1 MRKEGF
7 KTLGQL
13 TLLVLVLAAC
23 NQAAANCPCSS
34 GGSASYNF
42 LGDPAVD
49 VNMNSYP
56 DSVQANAQH
65 CSVEVPLPTPENA
78 AQSMLNLDLGRR
90 GKIDVLLSPKDGKH
104 VGQGNLTSQG
114 NLTGENK
121 AEQLEA
127 TALLEGNKLSLD
139 IRTQSGD
146 LYSFKLAKEGKAV
159 MGDYVLSQPDGKSQ
173 KGIADGKWESLG
185 SR

>member
-7 KTLGQL
+7 KTLGQF

-49 VNMNSYP
+49 VNM
-56 DSVQANAQH
+56 DGHADIVQANAQH
-65 CSVEVPLPTPENA
+65 CSVEVLVPTPENA
-78 AQSMLNLDLGRR
+78 AQSMLNLDLGRC
-90 GKIDVLLSPKDGKH
+90 GKIEVQLSPKDGKH
-104 VGQGNLTSQG
+104 VGQGNLTGLG

-139 IRTQSGD
+139 VRTQSGD

-159 MGDYVLSQPDGKSQ
+159 MGDYVLSRPDGKSQ

-185 SR
+185 N

>member
-13 TLLVLVLAAC
+13 ALLVLVLAAC

-49 VNMNSYP
+49 VDMDSYA
-56 DSVQANAQH
+56 DFVQANAQH
-65 CSVEVPLPTPENA
+65 CSVEVPAPEIA
-78 AQSMLNLDLGRR
+78 AQSMLTLDLGRR
-90 GKIDVLLSPKDGKH
+90 GIIDVLLSPKDGKH
-104 VGQGNLTSQG
+104 IGQGNLTGLG
-114 NLTGENK
+114 NLTQENK

-139 IRTQSGD
+139 VRTQSGD

-173 KGIADGKWESLG
+173 KGIANGKWES
-185 SR
+185 

>member
-1 MRKEGF
+1 
-7 KTLGQL
+7 
-13 TLLVLVLAAC
+13 
-23 NQAAANCPCSS
+23 
-34 GGSASYNF
+34 
-42 LGDPAVD
+42 VD
-49 VNMNSYP
+49 VNMDSYA
-56 DSVQANAQH
+56 DFVQANAQH
-65 CSVEVPLPTPENA
+65 CTVEVQVPTPENA

-104 VGQGNLTSQG
+104 IGQGNLTGLG

-127 TALLEGNKLSLD
+127 TASLEGSKLSLD

-159 MGDYVLSQPDGKSQ
+159 MGDYVLSEPDGKSQ
-173 KGIADGKWESLG
+173 KGIANGKWES
-185 SR
+185 

>member
-1 MRKEGF
+1 MKKEGY
-7 KTLGQL
+7 KTLWLL
-13 TLLVLVLAAC
+13 TLLILVLAAC
-23 NQAAANCPCSS
+23 NQAAAKCPCSS

-65 CSVEVPLPTPENA
+65 CSVEVLLPTPENA

-90 GKIDVLLSPKDGKH
+90 GKIEVLLSPKDGKH
-104 VGQGNLTSQG
+104 VGQGNLTSLG

-121 AEQLEA
+121 AEQLQA

-139 IRTQSGD
+139 VRTQSGD
-146 LYSFKLAKEGKAV
+146 LYSFELAKEGKAV
-159 MGDYVLSQPDGKSQ
+159 MGDYVLSQPDGKTQ
-173 KGIADGKWESLG
+173 KGIADGKWERLG
-185 SR
+185 S

>member
-1 MRKEGF
+1 MSKDGF
-7 KTLGQL
+7 KTLGL
-13 TLLVLVLAAC
+13 ITLLVFILAAC
-23 NQAAANCPCSS
+23 NQAEAKCPCSS

-49 VNMNSYP
+49 VNMDSYL

-65 CSVEVPLPTPENA
+65 CSVEVPLPAPENA
-78 AQSMLNLDLGRR
+78 AQSMLILDLGRR
-90 GKIDVLLSPKDGKH
+90 GKIEVLLSPKDGKH
-104 VGQGNLTSQG
+104 VGQGNLTGPG
-114 NLTGENK
+114 NLTQEDK

-139 IRTQSGD
+139 VRTQRGD

-185 SR
+185 S